1 MTEEVLVS
9 IRGFQFGGDNG
20 EDSVEVV
27 TNGKYKKKGNKS
39 YLRYEQYE
47 DGEEAV
53 KELLTFEEGSVSLT
67 RRGGSQLHMTFIT
80 GKKTLTSYGT
90 PFGEIV
96 IGVDTKTIH
105 IEESEEEVKLVV
117 NYMLDMNYEYLTDCE
132 LTVIVRPR
140 V

>member
-20 EDSVEVV
+20 EDSVEIV
-27 TNGKYKKKGNKS
+27 TNGKYKKKGTKG
-39 YLRYEQYE
+39 YLRFEQFEE
-47 DGEEAV
+47 DEGMT
-53 KELLTFEEGSVSLT
+53 KNILSFEEGTVSLT
-67 RRGGSQLHMTFIT
+67 RRGASQLHMSFLT

-96 IGVDTKTIH
+96 MGLDTKKIR
-105 IEESEEEVKLVV
+105 IEESENEIRVV
-117 NYMLDMNYEYLTDCE
+117 INYAMDMNYEYLTDCE
-132 LTVIVRPR
+132 LTVRITPR

>member
-1 MTEEVLVS
+1 MIEAVLVS

-27 TNGKYKKKGNKS
+27 TNGKYKKKGNKGF
-39 YLRYEQYE
+39 LRFEQYE
-47 DGEEAV
+47 EGEAV
-53 KELLTFEEGSVSLT
+53 SKNILTFEDGSVSLT
-67 RRGGSQLHMTFIT
+67 RRGGSQLHMSFIA

-96 IGVDTKTIH
+96 LGIDTTSIR
-105 IEESEEEVKLVV
+105 IDESEKEIKLTI
-117 NYMLDMNYEYLTDCE
+117 NYKMDMNYEYLTDCE
-132 LTVIVRPR
+132 LTVVVTPR